1 MAGGRKLRL
10 LVINDQKVSI
20 GSDQIEI
27 VECPIKSSSGKNIP
41 RLANWPQHMY
51 LWGTGSVPEF
61 DLLLVDIKFEKDTYD
76 PYYFYERESKDK
88 NIINPFGLLH
98 ALPLA
103 ARQDLTNMP
112 FVWGVHSGE
121 PSAVKDDPVAILA
134 FGLLCAM
141 ERRPGWNQY
150 KSKRQIPD
158 YFSKQIDSLQA
169 LDANA
174 AWIELVD
181 RYRNR
186 LQEAC
191 EKGRLQVEIEGL
203 NDLIGEIENTY
214 DSEFKKL
221 DGDILFY
228 AGRQGDTLSLRSLFA
243 DFKTWDA
250 SIKENVLKFLK
261 GLKEAEKQAN
271 IYPRVASIIEQL
283 RSGDKRANLT
293 LSGILDAKS
302 EDKARKAMTAV
313 GVITCLWLERYY
325 FDRYRKTRELL
336 ADMGYLQKNNYQQ
349 PNRYLEYS
357 RNISPLGR
365 FLKTLETRRSLDP
378 TLRECGR
385 HYWRDVLKKQS
396 GGKNKDWPPCLQEDG
411 SDFD

>member
-1 MAGGRKLRL
+1 MAGRKLRL

-20 GSDQIEI
+20 GSDHIEV
-27 VECPIKSSSGKNIP
+27 VECPTGSGLGSDIP

-61 DLLLVDIKFEKDTYD
+61 DLLLIDIKFERDTYD
-76 PYYFYERESKDK
+76 PYYFGERESKAN

-121 PSAVKDDPVAILA
+121 PSAVKDDPVAIWA

-141 ERRPGWNQY
+141 ERRKGWNEY
-150 KSKRQIPD
+150 KNKRQIPD

-181 RYRNR
+181 RYRKR
-186 LQEAC
+186 LKEAC
-191 EKGRLQVEIEGL
+191 EKGRLQIEAEGL
-203 NDLIGEIENTY
+203 NDLIDEIENAN
-214 DSEFKKL
+214 DSEFKNL
-221 DGDILFY
+221 EGDILFY
-228 AGRQGDTLSLRSLFA
+228 AGREGDTLSLRSLFA
-243 DFKTWDA
+243 DFKSWDT
-250 SIKENVLKFLK
+250 SVKKDVLKFLK

-271 IYPRVASIIEQL
+271 IYPRVLSIIEQL
-283 RSGDKRANLT
+283 RKGDKTANLT
-293 LSGILDAKS
+293 LSDILDARS
-302 EDKARKAMTAV
+302 EDKAEKALIAV
-313 GVITCLWLERYY
+313 GVMTCFWLERYY
-325 FDRYRKTRELL
+325 FDRHRKTGELL
-336 ADMGYLQKNNYQQ
+336 FDMGYLQKSNYQQ
-349 PNRYLEYS
+349 PNRYLKYS

-385 HYWRDVLKKQS
+385 QFWREVLKKQT
-396 GGKNKDWPPCLQEDG
+396 GGKNKDWPLCLQEDG
-411 SDFD
+411 SDFE